1 MSLYINVNGE
11 IDTNNPIITVHSE
24 FQLIADEKKLEIL
37 ILLQNW
43 TTDQLEQLNTQQKDA
58 N

>member
-11 IDTNNPIITVHSE
+11 IGTDKPIITIHAE

-43 TTDQLEQLNTQQKDA
+43 TADQLKQVTKQ
-58 N
+58 